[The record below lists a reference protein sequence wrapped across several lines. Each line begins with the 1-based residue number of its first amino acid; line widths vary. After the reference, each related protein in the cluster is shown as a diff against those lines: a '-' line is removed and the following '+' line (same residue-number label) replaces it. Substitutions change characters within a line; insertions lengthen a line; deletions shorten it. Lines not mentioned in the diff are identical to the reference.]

1 MDGGVFF
8 ILDFQAG
15 ELDFFFFRVQVG
27 EFDVFKEGR
36 LRGGRRKDS
45 GYLIFV
51 EDRGAFLGNGGFVD
65 AILFVELVNLDGFK
79 DFTDTAMAVAIAVKA
94 KNAHYGQMYFVGVNG
109 IFVESV
115 LVKMESSRNVSV
127 RTPSRM
133 GILFSGEC
141 WLAGER

>member
-1 MDGGVFF
+1 MRYRYLSGNVVDGGVFF
-8 ILDFQAG
+8 ILDLQAG

-27 EFDVFKEGR
+27 ELDVFKEGK
-36 LRGGRRKDS
+36 LRGGRREDS

-51 EDRGAFLGNGGFVD
+51 QDRGAFLSNGGFVD
-65 AILFVELVNLDGFK
+65 AVLFVELVNLDGFK

-115 LVKMESSRNVSV
+115 LVRMESSRNAMIY
-127 RTPSRM
+127 T
-133 GILFSGEC
+133 
-141 WLAGER
+141 